1 MRATKVCIVAS
12 ACAAMCWST
21 SGQEVE
27 RRVVDGVTYRVEG
40 DILVR
45 EDDVRDGDT
54 LSAVPFAHQGY
65 VWEDGKDIR
74 YFIDTTTSAGS
85 TGPLAAG
92 EPRILEALALI
103 SAKTCITFKECKTE
117 AACAKPYNKFVAD
130 AESCLSPVGRPRSA
144 PFINNIMLSPG
155 CSRGVVLHEILHSL
169 GLGHEHSR
177 LDRDDYVK
185 VVPSAAPASLSAQ
198 FSKIASATGRDVG
211 PYDYNSIM
219 HYGVFDFTTNGQR
232 TIVSPRPIGQRS
244 RLSAGDIATLR
255 FLYNNCAAYTAI
267 SCISSR
273 DPGFTHVIA
282 KGRAFTVEFNGLF
295 NADITEEA
303 TTGANLVTSRG
314 VGNVDGLRSV
324 RNRVVFTPTAA
335 GKQDISVRY
344 RPTGGAGA
352 WTQTCTVKVE
362 VLDATE
368 VCFGKAGTDPM
379 VCSGN
384 GMCRSTVS
392 QSAPCVCRLGF
403 GGADCSGYDDCP
415 DNYLSSF
422 DSDLGSWTLHNAD
435 HDTKF
440 GASGGSLRLGRGSA
454 AGNGKLELVE
464 ASKPQ
469 RVTFYV
475 ARSSSFSVM
484 SLRSQKEECLTVNF
498 QSSVF
503 FVASN
508 QAATRGLVL
517 PPGKFLFVDLRIDWG
532 SHFYDI
538 YLAGNLY
545 KKGVTFR
552 NNCGS
557 MDNMLVSGT
566 NSWYDEVHIW
576 CKDYIVPTGDLT
588 NLRALPVLARSG
600 GGTVTYTVVSPI
612 ASRLRAEWINSSESR
627 AAVVS
632 GTLNSWVD
640 SSEAGVKIDGTDVTV
655 GPFRRSFDKAAVV
668 GLDLAGVAK
677 MLTNSARIAAHGP
690 MELAVSLNQPC
701 TLALYSFDDVGEMNA
716 NLPESSADATL
727 STLTKSKGEGSLR
740 ITASSVSHILTMM
753 PTWGTYY
760 ARSVKFDLLVEG
772 SALFQFKISGGDN
785 KMIVLLFSKAR
796 GLGYHTGQSVATGVS
811 VTAADGFNSLG
822 VHFEWENRKLHVE
835 FNRKIVATETI
846 PTGLVVVEQM
856 EVSSTSGTSFLD
868 EVSIGCDQ
876 DSVLGAL
883 KTTNTSLKSSDDDD
897 DSQTALIVALSVAGA
912 VGLLCLI
919 AAAIFCCCASSKPV
933 AKNEPTYT
941 V

>member
-12 ACAAMCWST
+12 ACAAMCWGT

-45 EDDVRDGDT
+45 EDDARDGDT

-65 VWEDGKDIR
+65 LWGNGKEIR
-74 YFIDTTTSAGS
+74 YFIDTKTSAGA
-85 TGPLAAG
+85 TGPLTAG
-92 EPRILEALALI
+92 EPRIIEALTLI
-103 SAKTCITFKECKTE
+103 SAETCISFRECKTE
-117 AACAKPYNKFVAD
+117 AGCAKPYKKFVAD

-155 CSRGVVLHEILHSL
+155 CSMGVVLHEILHSL

-185 VVPSAAPASLSAQ
+185 VVASAAPARLSAQ
-198 FSKIASATGRDVG
+198 FDKITSSTGRDIG
-211 PYDYNSIM
+211 PYDYSSVM
-219 HYGVFDFTTNGQR
+219 HYGVFDFTTSGER
-232 TIVSPRPIGQRS
+232 TIVSPSPIGQRS

-267 SCISSR
+267 SCITSR
-273 DPGFTHVIA
+273 DPSVTHVIA
-282 KGRAFTVEFNGLF
+282 KGRAFTVEFNGLY

-303 TTGANLVTSRG
+303 TTGANLVTSRRAETI
-314 VGNVDGLRSV
+314 DGLRSV
-324 RNRVVFTPTAA
+324 RNRVVYTPTAA
-335 GKQDISVRY
+335 GAQVISVRY
-344 RPTGGAGA
+344 RPSGGAAA
-352 WTQTCTVKVE
+352 WTKTCTVKVE
-362 VLDATE
+362 VLDDTE
-368 VCFGKAGTDPM
+368 VCFGKAGTDPA

-392 QSAPCVCRLGF
+392 QSSPCVCRFGF

-422 DSDLGSWTLHNAD
+422 DSDLGSWTLHNAF
-435 HDTKF
+435 HDTTF

-454 AGNGKLELVE
+454 GNGKLELLQ
-464 ASKPQ
+464 ASKPR

-484 SLRSQKEECLTVNF
+484 SLRSQKDECLTISF
-498 QSSVF
+498 QSSIF
-503 FVASN
+503 TVASGN
-508 QAATRGLVL
+508 AATRGLVL

-532 SHFYDI
+532 MQVYDM

-545 KKGVTFR
+545 KRGVTFR
-552 NNCGS
+552 NRCTS

-566 NSWYDEVHIW
+566 NGWYDEVHIW

-588 NLRALPVLARSG
+588 NLRALPVLARAG
-600 GGTVTYTVVSPI
+600 GGTVTYSVRSPI
-612 ASRLRAEWINSSESR
+612 ASRLRAEWIDSSASKS
-627 AAVVS
+627 AVVS
-632 GTLNSWVD
+632 GDLNNWVD
-640 SSEAGVKIDGTDVTV
+640 SSDAGVKFSGADVVV
-655 GPFRRSFDKAAVV
+655 GPFRRSFDNAAVV
-668 GLDLAGVAK
+668 KLDLADVAK
-677 MLTNSARIAAHGP
+677 MLTNGARIAAHGP
-690 MELAVSLNQPC
+690 MELAVSLNKPC
-701 TLALYSFDDVGEMNA
+701 VSAQYSFDDVGEVNA
-716 NLPESSADATL
+716 NLPESSPDATL

-740 ITASSVSHILTMM
+740 ITASSASHILAMM
-753 PTWGTYY
+753 PAWSTYY
-760 ARSVKFDLLVEG
+760 ARSVKFDLLVET

-811 VTAADGFNSLG
+811 VLAADGFNTLG
-822 VHFEWENRKLHVE
+822 VHFEWENRKVHIE
-835 FNRKIVATETI
+835 FNRKIVATEPI

-883 KTTNTSLKSSDDDD
+883 KTTNTSLNGSDDD
-897 DSQTALIVALSVAGA
+897 DSQTTLIVAVSIAGA

-919 AAAIFCCCASSKPV
+919 AAAIFCCCAATKPV